1 MITRSDTA
9 PVVVEGLCKRFG
21 KGETRVTALQDV
33 SFAVGSGEFVAIMGA
48 SGSGKST
55 LLHLIAGLT
64 APDSGR
70 VMVDGEDIAGMSDR
84 RLSRFRRE
92 RIGLVFQSYNL
103 VPTFT
108 AEDNLMLPL
117 LLGGRKKQAQADG
130 KLDELL
136 HLLGMQD
143 RRKHRPGEL
152 SGGEQQRI
160 AIGRALITDPAVM
173 LADEP
178 TGNLDSAN
186 GAKICELLRNL
197 SAEKSRTILM
207 VTHDPNVAAFAQR
220 ILILKDGR
228 ILLEL
233 KASDYRNA
241 MELGAHYQEL
251 VAAS

>member
-1 MITRSDTA
+1 
-9 PVVVEGLCKRFG
+9 
-21 KGETRVTALQDV
+21 
-33 SFAVGSGEFVAIMGA
+33 MGA

-55 LLHLIAGLT
+55 LLHLIAGLA
-64 APDSGR
+64 APVSGL
-70 VMVDGEDIAGMSDR
+70 VLVDGEDIADMSDR
-84 RLSRFRRE
+84 KLSRFRRE

-108 AEDNLMLPL
+108 AEDNLLLPL
-117 LLGGRKKQAQADG
+117 LLGGRRKQADG
-130 KLDELL
+130 RLDELL
-136 HLLGMQD
+136 QTLGMQD

-186 GAKICELLRNL
+186 SVKLCELLRKL
-197 SAEKSRTILM
+197 CVEKSRTILM

-228 ILLEL
+228 ILMEL
-233 KASDYRNA
+233 NASNYRNA
-241 MELGAHYQEL
+241 AELGAHYQEL
-251 VAAS
+251 VSAG